1 MFVLRKDS
9 AFPVWATLALA
20 LTGAVAAA
28 ASTGG
33 DAGPLIDPALAAHTF
48 DHEPTVPVI
57 VRLNRGGHDT
67 LSPEASERTI
77 PELLRPSLERLRNVN
92 GITRVRPFRLQTA
105 FAADLT
111 AEGLE
116 WLLQLPNVLSVELD
130 DRWPLHTAEGMEM
143 IGATVLQT
151 YGFSGSG
158 AAVAIIDTGIDAL
171 HPALGGGEIPNPK
184 VVWGLDTADGDNDPS
199 DCSGHGTAVASI
211 AAGVSV
217 QWSPNR
223 QFSGGVAPEA
233 RILAYK
239 AASDD
244 DCLAMRESAVIA
256 AIEDAILHREGDDY
270 TLAAINISGGGGAWS
285 GPCDGDNP
293 ALAAAVDAATAA
305 GITVVASTG
314 NEGLSDGV
322 ASPACI
328 TNVLAVGSVW
338 DQNPSATGSLFCL
351 NADCSRHCDD
361 LGKKV
366 GQPTCYSN
374 SGLMLDLLAPSEY
387 LRVAEAGGRTT
398 AFGGTSG
405 AAPYVTGGIAI
416 LKRAHFDSPPA
427 HLRHFL
433 RASNTLVTDPGNH
446 RTFPL
451 TDLINAVFPEG
462 LFLGDAIAENLFPL
476 DSGPSTSRAFVD
488 SSGPVGSLLLTLRI
502 THPQPE
508 NLRIRLRNPAA
519 EEVLIFDETVPFP
532 AEQALIG
539 TFPIDLQPA
548 ESLNAFI
555 GSERHGSWELIVEDR
570 LTATHTARIESW
582 SLLIKDLVPPSRSRS
597 PQMTFLPVAA
607 RGPGAGGT
615 LWTTD
620 LQIFNPSPF
629 TPVQGS
635 LYLIQEGANG
645 IQDFLPRPL
654 FIPAGAQLD
663 LGDVIGETFGLN
675 IGAGQVLIDASTIP
689 LIAGGTIATQATSGG
704 VFGQFEHGVTASSA
718 TRHVLPHISGGP
730 GFRTNIGLSEN
741 SGTPATATI
750 TLFDST
756 TGALVGQP
764 VDIEV
769 QPFSIRRIDGILQ
782 TTGAPETT
790 TEAFA
795 VVETEDVISAWASVV
810 DQKTG
815 DAVFVMGAEPTDE
828 SSIMI
833 PVIARTNGV
842 AGTRWHSDVRIIAVG
857 NTAADLELEFR
868 PLGGPVDMPITT
880 SLTIEPGAGAV
891 LTDIVGQVF
900 GMDNAAGT
908 LRIVPGSDNPP
919 LAVASRTYNQS
930 LQGTYGQF
938 IPAITAGTRGAA
950 TVIGIDGSADHRS
963 NLLICEMLGKSVEI
977 EATLRGPHGN
987 PLGNPLFLSVEPFD
1001 LVQVNDVFTAF
1012 AVSPQANCR
1021 IDMRRTTG
1029 QGSFFALASVVD
1041 SQTGDAVAISM
1052 AEIE

>member
-9 AFPVWATLALA
+9 AYPLWATLALA
-20 LTGAVAAA
+20 LTGAAAA
-28 ASTGG
+28 AAATGG
-33 DAGPLIDPALAAHTF
+33 DAGPLLDPALVAHAF
-48 DHEPTVPVI
+48 EHDSTVPVI
-57 VRLNRGGHDT
+57 VRLDHGGNDK
-67 LSPEASERTI
+67 LSPEVTERAV
-77 PELLRPSLERLRNVN
+77 PELLRPSLERLRNAN
-92 GITRVRPFRLQTA
+92 GITKVRPFRLQTS

-111 AEGLE
+111 AEGLKE
-116 WLLQLPNVLSVELD
+116 VLSLPHVLSVELD
-130 DRWPLHTAEGMEM
+130 NRWPLHTAEGMEM

-151 YGFSGSG
+151 YGFSGGGS
-158 AAVAIIDTGIDAL
+158 AVAIIDTGIDAL

-184 VVWGLDTADGDNDPS
+184 IVRGLDTADGDNDPS

-217 QWSPNR
+217 QWSPGR
-223 QFSGGVAPEA
+223 FFSGGVAPEA
-233 RILAYK
+233 QILAYK
-239 AASDD
+239 AAPDD

-270 TLAAINISGGGGAWS
+270 TLAAINISGGGGAWA

-293 ALAAAVDAATAA
+293 ALAAAVDAATSA
-305 GITVVASTG
+305 GITVVASAG
-314 NEGLSDGV
+314 NEGLSDGI

-361 LGKKV
+361 LEKKA

-416 LKRAHFDSPPA
+416 LKRAHHDSLPA
-427 HLRHFL
+427 HLRHIL
-433 RASNTLVTDPGNH
+433 SASNTLVTDPGNH

-451 TDLINAVFPEG
+451 TDLISAVFPEG
-462 LFLGDAIAENLFPL
+462 LFLGNAVAADLPPL
-476 DSGPSTSRAFVD
+476 ESGPLTSQVFVD
-488 SSGPVGSLLLTLRI
+488 SSGPVGSLQLALRI

-508 NLRIRLRNPAA
+508 TLRIWLRNPQA
-519 EEVLIFDETVPFP
+519 EQILIFDETIPFLS
-532 AEQALIG
+532 EQALIG
-539 TFPIDLQPA
+539 TFPLDFRPA

-555 GSERHGSWELIVEDR
+555 GDERHGSWELIVEDR
-570 LTATHTARIESW
+570 LAESHTAQIESW
-582 SLLIKDLVPPSRSRS
+582 SLLIKDLVPPSQSGS

-607 RGPGAGGT
+607 RGPGAAGT

-620 LQIFNPSPF
+620 LQVFNPSMY

-635 LYLIQEGANG
+635 LYLIQEGSNG
-645 IQDFLPRPL
+645 IQDYLPRPL
-654 FIPAGAQLD
+654 FIPAGAQID
-663 LGDVIGETFGLN
+663 LRDVIGDTFGLN
-675 IGAGQVLIDASTIP
+675 IGAGQVLIDSSAMP

-704 VFGQFEHGVTASSA
+704 AFGQFEHGVTAPSA
-718 TRHVLPHISGGP
+718 TRLVLPHISGGSD
-730 GFRTNIGLSEN
+730 FRTNIGLSEN
-741 SGTPATATI
+741 GGTTAAATI
-750 TLFDST
+750 TLFDTDSGT
-756 TGALVGQP
+756 LVGQP
-764 VDIEV
+764 IEIEV
-769 QPFSIRRIDGILQ
+769 RPFSIARVDGILKALDTLQ
-782 TTGAPETT
+782 TITD
-790 TEAFA
+790 AFA

-810 DQKTG
+810 DQQTG
-815 DAVFVMGAEPTDE
+815 DAVFVMGAEPTGE

-833 PVIARTNGV
+833 PVIARTSGV
-842 AGTRWHSDVRIIAVG
+842 AGTKWHSDVRIVAIGDETV
-857 NTAADLELEFR
+857 DLELEFR
-868 PLGGPVDMPITT
+868 PLGGPGAMPVTAG
-880 SLTIEPGAGAV
+880 LTIEPGTAAV

-908 LRIVPGSDNPP
+908 LRIVPEPGSPP

-950 TVIGIDGSADHRS
+950 TVIGIDGSADQRC
-963 NLLICEMLGKSVEI
+963 NLLICEVLGETVEI
-977 EATLRGPHGN
+977 EATLRDPQGN
-987 PLGNPLFLSVEPFD
+987 PLGDPLLLAIEAFD
-1001 LVQVNDVFTAF
+1001 LIQVNDVFTAF
-1012 AVSPQANCR
+1012 AVPPRANCR
-1021 IDMRRTTG
+1021 IDMRRTAG
-1029 QGSFFALASVVD
+1029 QGSFFGLASVVD
-1041 SQTGDAVAISM
+1041 HQTGDAVAISM